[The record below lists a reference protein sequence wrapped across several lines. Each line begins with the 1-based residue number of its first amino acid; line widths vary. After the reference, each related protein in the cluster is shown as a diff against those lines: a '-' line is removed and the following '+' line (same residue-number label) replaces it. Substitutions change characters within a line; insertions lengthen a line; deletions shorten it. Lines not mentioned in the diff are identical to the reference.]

1 MRKNEQLMRP
11 ETKLDCGGL
20 FLISGILFLV
30 VWDTVSGRARAS
42 QKESPTARAQSPTSC
57 KKSAIQQESTSV
69 GETLPFGRR
78 NLSTRSTK
86 DKLSVGGE

>member
-57 KKSAIQQESTSV
+57 KKEKKCDPAGIDLGGRNFASWSAKLEHSV
-69 GETLPFGRR
+69 YER
-78 NLSTRSTK
+78 
-86 DKLSVGGE
+86 